1 VTSVELPLPAT
12 VSLPTRAARV
22 VRDHMAVRFGL
33 FLAAWAAL
41 ALIWFNWA
49 AFIFQTVAAGAV
61 LWHALRRERLL
72 RRIDGKRVELE
83 LVMSVAA
90 VTADATD
97 VEELLERATA
107 EICRQSRWEFGQVW
121 LPRDGDALNLA
132 CTWHA
137 NDDDRFRRL
146 RKASLDTSF
155 RPGEGL
161 PGRVLETRAAAWAT
175 SDELSRGS
183 DLGVGIGFA
192 FPVVVDGNVAAILE
206 FFSTENRFQDDAVAD
221 TYTHLGG
228 QLGQVVKRTHAE
240 AHMRDTE
247 ERLRSLIETLPLATY
262 IDRPG
267 EATGTTWV
275 SPQMKD
281 ITSYEAGEWA
291 ADPLLFRKV
300 LHPDDHDRVVAEMG
314 RVKESGEPLDHEYR
328 MIRRDGSIV
337 WLHDSAV
344 TMTIDGTAYTRGFI
358 VDVTARRAAESER
371 DAIFEQ
377 LQTQNEELRQVDHL
391 KDEFV
396 ALVSHELRTPLTSI
410 RGYLELMAEDT
421 NLTEEQTHFMD
432 TIDRNAVRLQ
442 RVVGDLLFLAQV
454 EAGKLT
460 LEQED
465 VDVNVLVA
473 DALVAARP
481 SAASKSVELETE
493 EGTLPT
499 ITGDRARLA
508 QVLDNFISNA
518 IKFTPSGGRVLVS
531 TGVDDGAVQVR
542 ISDTGVGVPAD
553 ELPRLFER
561 FFRTSSA
568 TSQAVQGT
576 GLGLA
581 IAKAIVVGHGGQ
593 VTVESEEGVGTTFQF
608 DLPAVA

>member
-12 VSLPTRAARV
+12 VSLPTRAVRV
-22 VRDHMAVRFGL
+22 VRDHLAVRFGL
-33 FLAAWAAL
+33 FLSAWGAL
-41 ALIWFNWA
+41 ALFWFNWT
-49 AFIFQTVAAGAV
+49 AFIFQALLAGAV

-72 RRIDGKRVELE
+72 HKVDVKRVQLE
-83 LVMSVAA
+83 LVMAVAA
-90 VTADATD
+90 VTADAAD

-107 EICRQSRWEFGQVW
+107 EICRQSHWEFGQVW
-121 LPRDGDALNLA
+121 LPGENDSLSLA
-132 CTWHA
+132 RTWHG
-137 NDDDRFRRL
+137 NEDDRFSRL
-146 RKASLDTSF
+146 RQASLDTSF

-161 PGRVLETRAAAWAT
+161 PGRVLETRVAAWAT
-175 SDELSRGS
+175 SDELTRGS

-192 FPVVVDGNVAAILE
+192 FPVVVDDNVAAILE
-206 FFSTENRFQDDAVAD
+206 FFSTEGHVQDDAVAD
-221 TYTHLGG
+221 TYTYLSG

-267 EATGTTWV
+267 KATGTIWV

-281 ITSYEAGEWA
+281 ITSYEADEWI
-291 ADPLLFRKV
+291 ADPWLFRKV
-300 LHPDDHDRVVAEMG
+300 LHPEDHDRVVAEMA
-314 RVKESGEPLDHEYR
+314 RVKETGEPLDHEYR

-344 TMTIDGTAYTRGFI
+344 TITIDGTAYTRGFI
-358 VDVTARRAAESER
+358 VDISARRAAESER
-371 DAIFEQ
+371 DEILEQ

-421 NLTEEQTHFMD
+421 NLTDEQTHFMD

-465 VDVNVLVA
+465 VDVNTLVA

-481 SAASKSVELETE
+481 AAETKSVELRAETAAV
-493 EGTLPT
+493 PR

-508 QVLDNFISNA
+508 QVLDNFVSNA
-518 IKFTPSGGRVLVS
+518 IKFTPGGGRVVVS
-531 TGVDDGAVQVR
+531 TSADDGAVQVR
-542 ISDTGVGVPAD
+542 ISDTGVGVPAN

-581 IAKAIVVGHGGQ
+581 IAKAIVEGHAGH
-593 VTVESEEGVGTTFQF
+593 VTVESEEGVGTTFRF
-608 DLPAVA
+608 ALPAAA